1 MGSVS
6 PSKQHVWDAFGGCLR
21 RRHLQNR
28 QFRRMEV
35 ALSAII
41 PAYNEARR
49 LPPYLASIRQY
60 LDRRYQRG
68 YEVIVVDDGSNDGL
82 SDVLARLASDWPQ
95 LAVIG
100 HPVNRGKGAAVRTG
114 MMAARGQLLLFAD
127 ADGATPIEQLERL
140 AQAIQAG
147 ADLAVGSRLVAGRD
161 VTRRRTWLRSL
172 AGCTFAGLA
181 RRLVRTPVRDTQCG
195 FKMFRREVGR
205 KLFSL
210 GQESGYLFDL
220 ELLGLADRLGYRV
233 AEVPV
238 TWRDVPGGH
247 LSLAGELG
255 KVLVGLV
262 RLRRRLPASSTRL
275 AEGHEYGDP

>member
-1 MGSVS
+1 M
-6 PSKQHVWDAFGGCLR
+6 DI
-21 RRHLQNR
+21 
-28 QFRRMEV
+28 
-35 ALSAII
+35 ALSVVL

-49 LPPYLASIRQY
+49 LPPYLASVREH
-60 LDRRYQRG
+60 LDRRYEG
-68 YEVIVVDDGSNDGL
+68 SYEVIVVDDGSSDGL
-82 SDVLARLASDWPQ
+82 SDVLAPLAADWLQ

-100 HPVNRGKGAAVRTG
+100 HPANRGKGAAVRMG
-114 MMAARGQLLLFAD
+114 MLAAHGRLLLFAD
-127 ADGATPIEQLERL
+127 ADGATPIDQEERL

-161 VTRRRTWLRSL
+161 VTRRRTWVRGL
-172 AGCTFAGLA
+172 AGRTFARVA
-181 RRLVRTPVRDTQCG
+181 RRLVHTPVRDTQCG

-205 KLFSL
+205 KLFGL

-220 ELLGLADRLGYRV
+220 ELLALADRLGYRV

-255 KVLVGLV
+255 RVLFGLV
-262 RLRRRLPASSTRL
+262 RLGRRLPASSTRL
-275 AEGHEYGDP
+275 AEGHGDGDP